1 MKKIIK
7 LLHKIFKRTLGIY
20 CCSDSGQK
28 VGTVIYKAYIKDVSI
43 NTLDVLENGKKYF
56 HSHIEITTVD
66 NHVYKVNTHETYVRG
81 IPTNLYKMGSL
92 KYSERIVKLI
102 KSPFYDYMLEERPN
116 TIFESKY

>member
-43 NTLDVLENGKKYF
+43 NTLDVLENGKKIF
-56 HSHIEITTVD
+56 
-66 NHVYKVNTHETYVRG
+66 
-81 IPTNLYKMGSL
+81 
-92 KYSERIVKLI
+92 
-102 KSPFYDYMLEERPN
+102 PFPY
-116 TIFESKY
+116 